1 LSTLEDQWD
10 RLNTL
15 QRRRILDFL
24 NENTR
29 YSMRQFRELPLWV
42 KDKLRKRET
51 HDPKVMQVGR
61 RRVYVTGDPRGVRQF
76 GLLNWIAR
84 GVKDTADNPYAV
96 ASSILRRVS
105 RPGLRSLARRFGSG
119 RRFDPRL
126 LRIGAGNLAA
136 AGKPHGY
143 LGRHVLDLG
152 DRHAHAIVDVPWE
165 SLKVNLRN
173 LKAKFDPW
181 TRSLHGTRARLL
193 AIRNP
198 APTDGGDRAI
208 IEAAIHVS
216 RPAYNKL
223 RQSGEFDILDDG
235 VLARRGRKK
244 KATNIFVMPP

>member
-1 LSTLEDQWD
+1 MSTLEDQWD

-29 YSMRQFRELPLWV
+29 YSARQFRELPLWV

-51 HDPKVMQVGR
+51 HDPKSR
-61 RRVYVTGDPRGVRQF
+61 RRPE
-76 GLLNWIAR
+76 GLLSWIAR
-84 GVKDTADNPYAV
+84 GVSDTADNPYAV

-143 LGRHVLDLG
+143 LGRSVLDLG

-181 TRSLHGTRARLL
+181 TRALRGQRARLL

-198 APTDGGDRAI
+198 KPTDAGDRAI
-208 IEAAIHVS
+208 VEAAVHVN
-216 RPAYNKL
+216 RQAYNKL
-223 RQSGEFDILDDG
+223 RASGEFDILDDG